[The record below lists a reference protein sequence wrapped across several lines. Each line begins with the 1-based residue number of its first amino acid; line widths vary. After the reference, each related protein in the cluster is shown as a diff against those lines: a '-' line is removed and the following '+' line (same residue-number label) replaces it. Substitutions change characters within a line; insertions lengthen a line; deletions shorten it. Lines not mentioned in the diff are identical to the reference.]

1 MIREALKIFIICTA
15 LLLLISCAP
24 SKHSFNPDKK
34 YSTKQLQKD
43 YTLFRNILQE
53 EHPSLYWYT
62 SKQSLDA
69 YFNNTYLRIRDS
81 MTETQFKTLLSY
93 VISKI
98 NCGHTT
104 VRSSKKYA
112 RYLDTGQMKY
122 FPLSIKFWKDSAVVY
137 DNLNRNDAVLTRGTV
152 LTSINSR
159 PVSFYKDSLFQFIST
174 DGYAQTHK
182 YQALSNRGGFATW
195 YKNVFG
201 LHDQTRIGYLNQ
213 AGIEATITV
222 SSYVSRSDTTFASRQ
237 LLKLSRKERKKLDL
251 YNIRSIQIDTALSS
265 AYCTLNTFSRGSNI
279 TGFIKGMFKT
289 LHRYHIQNLVL
300 DVRSNGGGNVSVS
313 NLLTRYITDHRFKLA
328 DSLYAVRRKSSFDK
342 YIGNHLW
349 NRLSMNLITRKRPDG
364 KYHFSYF
371 EHHYFKPKRRNHYDG
386 NVYVITGGNTFSA
399 TTLFADVVKGQ
410 KNVLLVGEETG
421 GGAYGNTAWMIPDV
435 TLPNTHIRFRLPVFR
450 MVINKNFEK
459 GRGIMP
465 DIPVNPSLES
475 IRNGEDPKM
484 EKVRELIMEKRYSV
498 HK

>member
-1 MIREALKIFIICTA
+1 MIRLALKIYITSTVFF
-15 LLLLISCAP
+15 LLISC
-24 SKHSFNPDKK
+24 STSRRYFNAEQK
-34 YSTKQLQKD
+34 YSKEQLQID
-43 YTLFRNILQE
+43 YSLFRNMLQE

-62 SKQSLDA
+62 PKDSLDW
-69 YFNNTYLRIRDS
+69 YFNNAYLRIRDS
-81 MTETQFKTLLSY
+81 MTEPQFKTLLSY

-112 RYLDTGQMKY
+112 RYLDTGQVRY

-137 DNLNRNDAVLTRGTV
+137 DNLNRHDSVLTRGTV
-152 LTSINSR
+152 LTTINSR

-174 DGYAQTHK
+174 DGYAMTHK
-182 YQALSNRGGFATW
+182 YQTLSNRGGFAGW

-201 LHDQTRIGYLNQ
+201 LGDKTRIGYLNP
-213 AGIEATITV
+213 AGEEDTVTIY
-222 SSYVSRSDTTFASRQ
+222 SYTGRNDTNSVTRQ
-237 LLKLSRKERKKLDL
+237 IPKLSRKERKRLEL
-251 YNIRSIQIDTALSS
+251 YNVRNVQIDTTLSS
-265 AYCTLNTFSRGSNI
+265 AYCTLNTFSRGGNI

-328 DSLYAVRRKSSFDK
+328 DSLYAVRRRSSYDK
-342 YIGNHLW
+342 YIGSHFW
-349 NRLSMNLITRKRPDG
+349 NRLSMNLTTRKRADG

-371 EHHYFKPKRRNHYDG
+371 ERHYFKPKRRFHYNG

-399 TTLFADVVKGQ
+399 TTLFADVMKGQ

-435 TLPNTHIRFRLPVFR
+435 TLPNTHIRFRLPVFH
-450 MVINKNFEK
+450 MVINKNLEK
-459 GRGIMP
+459 GRGVMP
-465 DIPVNPSLES
+465 DIEVSPSLES

-484 EKVRELIMEKRYSV
+484 EKVRELILERKYSV